1 MVPKFPMVPI
11 GNKLCLKEK
20 QEGPPKIKFDPA
32 KHLIMYV
39 SLSITSPTEVPKV
52 GLDKESELFR
62 V

>member
-1 MVPKFPMVPI
+1 MVPI